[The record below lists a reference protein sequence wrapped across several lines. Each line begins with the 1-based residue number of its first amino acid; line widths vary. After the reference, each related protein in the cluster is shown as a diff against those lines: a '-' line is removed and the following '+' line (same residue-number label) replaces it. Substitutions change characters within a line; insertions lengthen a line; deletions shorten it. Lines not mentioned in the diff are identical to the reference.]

1 MNEFNNVRFVEDNG
15 KWLWKRYDE
24 SGSVIYR
31 SPSFDTERLAK
42 EDYELNGEKVEG
54 SPESID
60 TVSDGEESTVG
71 TATTPEESTDQS
83 ENNSMGSATL

>member
-1 MNEFNNVRFVEDNG
+1 MNESNNVRFVEDNG

-42 EDYELNGEKVEG
+42 EDYELNGDKVEG

-71 TATTPEESTDQS
+71 TATAPEDSTEQG